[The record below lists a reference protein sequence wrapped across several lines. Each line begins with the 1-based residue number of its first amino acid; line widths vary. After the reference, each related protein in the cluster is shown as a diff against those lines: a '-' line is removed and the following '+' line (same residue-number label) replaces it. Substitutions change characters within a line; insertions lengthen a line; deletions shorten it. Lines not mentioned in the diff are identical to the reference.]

1 MSKKKTISEQVQYK
15 TQPDA
20 KARYWWCVFWTE
32 NLEADWEVKLGDKV
46 QMPYSYSIHN
56 ADVDS
61 KGKLRPEHGHFLLPF
76 PNTTTYK
83 HALSVFKRVFGEK
96 AVNTCQPV
104 INIRHAYDYLIHDT
118 ESCRKQGK
126 HQYDAS
132 CRITGNGFDIGMYE
146 QTSVV
151 DKEKKL
157 DEMTMFILDG
167 GYLDMGEAYLAIRK
181 HFKDDCVAREVWRT
195 YNSILDRMV
204 KANYSKYCRQRD
216 QEIARQ
222 EQRERDND
230 WRDLQQSVAE
240 MNAIELVEENERLR
254 AELIELKQAQNC
266 GENGANEGDC
276 VPETYIFDSHTTKNI
291 RDGRRKTNSKTP
303 DQKVMNNNYF
313 SNSDD
318 FSGKY
323 TPHTH
328 QNTHPETHPENFAE
342 FCPHCGSDWTVK
354 MGKTRYG
361 TQRFLCKECGKSFS
375 ETIGTE
381 KRLE

>member
-1 MSKKKTISEQVQYK
+1 MGKKKTTISEQLQSK
-15 TQPDA
+15 IRPDA
-20 KARYWWCVFWTE
+20 KARYWWGVFWPE
-32 NLEADWEVKLGDKV
+32 NLEEDWEIKLGDKV
-46 QMPYSYSIHN
+46 ALPFAYCIHD
-56 ADVDS
+56 ADVDT
-61 KGKLRPEHGHFLLPF
+61 KGKPRRKHGHFLVAF
-76 PNTTTYK
+76 KNTTTYK
-83 HALSVFKRVFGEK
+83 HALDIFKIVFGEK
-96 AVNTCQPV
+96 AVNTIQPV
-104 INIRHAYDYLIHDT
+104 INIRHAFDYLIHDT

-157 DEMTMFILDG
+157 DEMIMFILDG
-167 GYLDMGEAYLAIRK
+167 GYLDMGEAYLALRQK
-181 HFKDDCVAREVWRT
+181 FKEDCVAREVWRT

-266 GENGANEGDC
+266 GENGANEGESVD
-276 VPETYIFDSHTTKNI
+276 ENAYIFGHTTKNI
-291 RDGRRKTNSKTP
+291 RDGRRKTDSKTP
-303 DQKVMNNNYF
+303 DQKVMNNNYL
-313 SNSDD
+313 SNSDTEN
-318 FSGKY
+318 
-323 TPHTH
+323 TP
-328 QNTHPETHPENFAE
+328 QTHPKTHPKTHPENLSE
-342 FCPHCGSDWTVK
+342 FCPHCGSDWMKK

-361 TQRFLCKECGKSFS
+361 TQRYLCKECGKSFS
-375 ETIGTE
+375 QTIGTE
-381 KRLE
+381 KRRE